1 MVMLEGVSLT
11 PLNKIPNE
19 KGDIFHALKST
30 DETFISFG
38 EAYFSN
44 VNYGAIKGWKK
55 HTRMVLKLVVPVGQ
69 IKFVLYDDRE
79 FSTTFKQ
86 FWDVEIGEANYQR
99 LSVPPGIFMSFQG
112 IGLYRNML
120 LNIASIP
127 HDPTESVN
135 KQLPE
140 ISYSW

>member
-1 MVMLEGVSLT
+1 MLEGVSLT
-11 PLNKIPNE
+11 PLNEILND
-19 KGDIFHALKST
+19 KGNIFHALKST

-55 HTRMVLKLVVPVGQ
+55 HTRMFLNLIVPNGI
-69 IKFVLYDDRE
+69 IKFVLFDDRE
-79 FSTTFKQ
+79 MSTTFGQ
-86 FWDVEIGEANYQR
+86 FQEIEIGESNYQR
-99 LSVPPGIFMSFQG
+99 LFVPPGIFMSFQG
-112 IGLYRNML
+112 VGLSRNML

-135 KQLPE
+135 KELTE
-140 ISYSW
+140 ISYLW

>member
-1 MVMLEGVSLT
+1 MVMLDGVSLT

-44 VNYGAIKGWKK
+44 VNYGVIKGWKK
-55 HTRMVLKLVVPVGQ
+55 HTRMALNLIVPVGQ

-86 FWDVEIGEANYQR
+86 FWVVEIGEANYQR
-99 LSVPPGIFMSFQG
+99 LSVPPGMFMSFQG
-112 IGLYRNML
+112 IGLHRNML

-127 HDPTESVN
+127 HDPTESIN
-135 KQLPE
+135 KELSE
-140 ISYSW
+140 ISYLW

>member
-1 MVMLEGVSLT
+1 MLEGVSLT

-30 DETFISFG
+30 DETYISFG

-55 HTRMVLKLVVPVGQ
+55 HTRMILNLVVPVGQ

-79 FSTTFKQ
+79 FSTTFKE
-86 FWDVEIGEANYQR
+86 FWEVEIGEENYQR
-99 LSVPPGIFMSFQG
+99 LSVPTGIFMSFQG
-112 IGLYRNML
+112 IGLHRNML

-135 KQLPE
+135 KELLD

>member
-1 MVMLEGVSLT
+1 MLEGVSLT
-11 PLNKIPNE
+11 PLNIIPNE

-30 DETFISFG
+30 DETYISFG

-55 HTRMVLKLVVPVGQ
+55 HTRMILNLVVPVGQ

-79 FSTTFKQ
+79 FSTTFKE
-86 FWDVEIGEANYQR
+86 FWEVEIGEENYQR
-99 LSVPPGIFMSFQG
+99 LSVPTGLFMSFQG
-112 IGLYRNML
+112 IGLHRNML

-127 HDPTESVN
+127 HDPAESVN
-135 KQLPE
+135 RELRE
-140 ISYSW
+140 ISYTW